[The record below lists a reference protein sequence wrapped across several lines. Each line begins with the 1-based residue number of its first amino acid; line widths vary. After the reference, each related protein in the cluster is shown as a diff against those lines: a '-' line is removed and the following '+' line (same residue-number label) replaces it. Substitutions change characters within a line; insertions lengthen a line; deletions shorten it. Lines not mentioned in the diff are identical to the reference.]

1 MINKT
6 TGTFFI
12 CILFFGLISCSGV
25 KGDMLIPEEK
35 LKAVI
40 FDFHSAE
47 YIINRAPSDL
57 KDSLRQVY
65 QFQIFKI
72 HEVEKQD
79 FMHDLEILQDNP
91 NEFFKFYEE
100 VEKYGLDLKSRTLS
114 ELKYDVK
121 KLE

>member
-6 TGTFFI
+6 AVTFLI
-12 CILFFGLISCSGV
+12 CILIFGFISCSGG
-25 KGDMLIPEEK
+25 KGDLLIPEEK
-35 LKAVI
+35 LKAVV

-47 YIINRAPSDL
+47 YIINRAPSDM

-79 FMHDLEILQDNP
+79 FMHDLGILQDNP
-91 NEFFKFYEE
+91 GEFFKFYEE
-100 VEKYGLDLKSRTLS
+100 VEKYGMDLKSSTLS
-114 ELKYDVK
+114 ELNKDVK
-121 KLE
+121 KPE